1 MKVLSI
7 IECAYRA
14 TIEEQDDTVV
24 WLMHA
29 LKGAGAAIDVLL
41 RGDAVNYAVRGQDAS
56 GLAFGGWRQTE
67 PPRIEQQL
75 SSLTAKGVT
84 VYALAD
90 DLAERGLVPMDLL
103 PGIES
108 LQPQALAE
116 LVPRYDRVWHW

>member
-1 MKVLSI
+1 MKTLNIVES
-7 IECAYRA
+7 AYRA

-29 LKGAGAAIDVLL
+29 LKGAGAAIDVVL

-56 GLAFGGWRQTE
+56 GLAFGGWLQTE

-75 SSLTAKGVT
+75 GSLAAKGVT

-90 DLAERGLVPMDLL
+90 DLAERGLASADLL
-103 PGIES
+103 PGVEA
-108 LQPQALAE
+108 LQPAALAA
-116 LVPRYDRVWHW
+116 LLPRYDRVWHW